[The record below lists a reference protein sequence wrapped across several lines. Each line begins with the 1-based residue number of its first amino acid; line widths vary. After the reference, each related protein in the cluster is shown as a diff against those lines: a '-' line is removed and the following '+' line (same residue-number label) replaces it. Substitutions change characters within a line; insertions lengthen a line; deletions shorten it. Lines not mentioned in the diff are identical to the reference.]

1 MWSSCKAARGFCPDV
16 DTTCPGTAVAGL
28 VPRQKEGIVTETSAK
43 RGSDRADRASGGN
56 PVSRFFGA
64 LSLFVRQI
72 LDELRKVVR
81 PTGPEL
87 VRYTTVVVVFV
98 VIMMAVVSGLDFGL
112 SKLIA
117 WVFTGTTF

>member
-1 MWSSCKAARGFCPDV
+1 M
-16 DTTCPGTAVAGL
+16 
-28 VPRQKEGIVTETSAK
+28 TETSAK
-43 RGSDRADRASGGN
+43 RGSDRADKAAGGN
-56 PVSRFFGA
+56 PVSRLFGA
-64 LSLFVRQI
+64 LSLFIRQI

-98 VIMMAVVSGLDFGL
+98 MIMMALVSGLDFGL

-117 WVFTGTTF
+117 WALTGNAS

>member
-1 MWSSCKAARGFCPDV
+1 
-16 DTTCPGTAVAGL
+16 
-28 VPRQKEGIVTETSAK
+28 VTETSAK
-43 RGSDRADRASGGN
+43 RGSGRADKARGGN

-64 LSLFVRQI
+64 IGLFVRQI

-98 VIMMAVVSGLDFGL
+98 MIMMAIVATLDFGL
-112 SKLIA
+112 TKLVS
-117 WVFTGTTF
+117 WVFTGSAS

>member
-1 MWSSCKAARGFCPDV
+1 MTETKAKSGSGRADKAA
-16 DTTCPGTAVAGL
+16 
-28 VPRQKEGIVTETSAK
+28 
-43 RGSDRADRASGGN
+43 GGN

-64 LSLFVRQI
+64 ISLFVRQI

-98 VIMMAVVSGLDFGL
+98 IVIMGIVSALDFGW
-112 SKLIA
+112 SKLVSWA
-117 WVFTGTTF
+117 FVGG

>member
-1 MWSSCKAARGFCPDV
+1 M
-16 DTTCPGTAVAGL
+16 
-28 VPRQKEGIVTETSAK
+28 TETSAK
-43 RGSDRADRASGGN
+43 RGSGRADKARGGN
-56 PVSRFFGA
+56 PVSRFFSA

-98 VIMMAVVSGLDFGL
+98 VVMMALVSALDFGL
-112 SKLIA
+112 SKLIS
-117 WVFTGTTF
+117 WVLTGSTT